1 MDIKTIAKMAN
12 VSPAT
17 VSRVLNGKN
26 VSAEISE
33 RVQKVVESSGYVP
46 NYMGRSLR
54 IQKSNT
60 LLLLLPSIQN
70 PFYSEIVNAFEIQAR
85 SQGYR
90 TLFGITNRNPEV
102 EKQYLDLLFT
112 KQVEGLASFIPTI
125 TAGEINHISANYPFV
140 ALCWR
145 GGGEIKANYVCID
158 NARACYEIVQY
169 LLSLGHKK
177 IALMN
182 ANYKERLY
190 EQERQNGF
198 FMAMQ
203 EAGIEVP
210 PEYVVI
216 CDYDYQDGYKACEK
230 LMNLP
235 EPPTAIVTLSD
246 ARAVGVVRWLK
257 EHKLRPGRDVDIVG
271 FDNVD
276 ISQMS
281 EPEITT
287 IAQPRQELGREGAKL
302 LISQIQDREQS
313 ARGIILQH
321 KMIIR
326 ETTRK
331 RDNAKTKA
339 KQEK

>member
-26 VSAEISE
+26 VSPEISE
-33 RVQKVVESSGYVP
+33 RVQKVIESSGYVP

-54 IQKSNT
+54 IQRSNT
-60 LLLLLPSIQN
+60 LLLLLPTIQN
-70 PFYSEIVNAFEIQAR
+70 SFYSEIVNAFEIQAR
-85 SQGYR
+85 ADGFR

-125 TAGEINHISANYPFV
+125 TAREINHISANYPFV

-158 NARACYEIVQY
+158 NARACYEITQY

-177 IALMN
+177 IAILN
-182 ANYKERLY
+182 GAYKERLY
-190 EQERQNGF
+190 EQERQSGF
-198 FMAMQ
+198 GAAMQ

-210 PEYVVI
+210 PEYAVI
-216 CDYDYQDGYKACEK
+216 CDYGHQDGYKACRQ
-230 LMNLP
+230 LMSLP
-235 EPPTAIVTLSD
+235 DPPTAIITLSD

-257 EHKLRPGRDVDIVG
+257 EHKLRPGRDVDVVG

-276 ISQMS
+276 ISQMV

-287 IAQPRQELGREGAKL
+287 IAQPRKELGSEGAKL
-302 LISQIQDREQS
+302 LISQIRDREQS

-326 ETTRK
+326 ETTRR
-331 RDNAKTKA
+331 RDTGKGKA
-339 KQEK
+339 K